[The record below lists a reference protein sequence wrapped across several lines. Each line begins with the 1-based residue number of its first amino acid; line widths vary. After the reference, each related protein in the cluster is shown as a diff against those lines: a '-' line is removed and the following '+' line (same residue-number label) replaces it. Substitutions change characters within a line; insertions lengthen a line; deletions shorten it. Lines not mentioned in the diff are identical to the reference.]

1 MLLCDKDVS
10 VVTFLTPLHTAIYI
24 DPKYADDITY
34 LTDDGIHRSIYKKE
48 TPIKLKAYALSA
60 NEEKTESYKIGIP
73 PPLQPPPPPS
83 ERPPD
88 QMCWSELDW
97 LIPPKN
103 EQKPSTE
110 WKECKLL
117 GSKLDTTCDIQNR
130 KSKTWQPMKKYNI
143 FKSHRIRVGQ
153 SSNEY

>member
-1 MLLCDKDVS
+1 MFQTNRKELYVLEPWILLARALKDEKI
-10 VVTFLTPLHTAIYI
+10 PDTAIYI

-34 LTDDGIHRSIYKKE
+34 LTDDGIHSSINKKE

-88 QMCWSELDW
+88 QM
-97 LIPPKN
+97 
-103 EQKPSTE
+103 
-110 WKECKLL
+110 
-117 GSKLDTTCDIQNR
+117 
-130 KSKTWQPMKKYNI
+130 Y
-143 FKSHRIRVGQ
+143 
-153 SSNEY
+153 